1 MLSKVMKEICLAI
14 GNCCLVVVTHL
25 TKMIIEGVN
34 AYMGTYR

>member
-1 MLSKVMKEICLAI
+1 MLSKVMEEICLAI
-14 GNCCLVVVTHL
+14 RNFCPVVVTHL